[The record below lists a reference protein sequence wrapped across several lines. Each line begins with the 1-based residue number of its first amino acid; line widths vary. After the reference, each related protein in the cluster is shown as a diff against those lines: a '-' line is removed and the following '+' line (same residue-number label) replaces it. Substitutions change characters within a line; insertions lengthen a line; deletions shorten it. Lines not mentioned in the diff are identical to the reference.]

1 MLSIFTLQATA
12 LKTLLSVLFV
22 GLIASNSLAQNPDI
36 DLLRKLNVERNTKLD
51 PSFKFITQSASPISM
66 ACPVSVYAVGLINR
80 DSTIRRKG
88 LYIAGS
94 MAVSSVIT
102 LSAKYGFDRTRPFNT
117 YPDII
122 KLSEA
127 RSPSFPSGHTSN
139 AFATATA
146 MTFAFPK
153 WYVAAPA
160 FAWASAVGYS
170 RIHLGVHY
178 PSDVL
183 AGAIIGSGS
192 AWLSCWLSK
201 KFFETYDHTLASRKA
216 KKALAD

>member
-1 MLSIFTLQATA
+1 MLSLFHLRPNAVKILFSA
-12 LKTLLSVLFV
+12 LFV
-22 GLIASNSLAQNPDI
+22 CFLTNQILAQNPDI
-36 DLLRKLNVERNTKLD
+36 DLLRKLNVDRNTKLD

-66 ACPVSVYAVGLINR
+66 ACPVSVYAVGLIKR

-127 RSPSFPSGHTSN
+127 GSPSFPSGHTSN

-170 RIHLGVHY
+170 RMHLGVHY

-201 KFFETYDHTLASRKA
+201 KFFETYDRTLASRKA
-216 KKALAD
+216 KKALTD